1 MLSLTMTK
9 KFSLKEQK
17 NMRNNFFYFLIIVLV
32 LFSSCEETVYSPKPI
47 AYPRIDFPEKG
58 NFEKYNNNDCPFSF
72 EYPEYTE
79 IVQQK
84 NKFSNELNPC
94 WFNISFKDFNATL
107 YMSYKEIGTD
117 ISLEKV
123 LEDAHKLTYA
133 HSKKADYIDE
143 ALIKNKQGVKGQL
156 SEVGGNVA
164 TNIQFYLSDLE
175 RHYIRGS
182 LYFRASPNIDSVQPI
197 VDFIR
202 ADMMHVFETF
212 EWK

>member
-1 MLSLTMTK
+1 M
-9 KFSLKEQK
+9 K
-17 NMRNNFFYFLIIVLV
+17 NIFFYFLVVMLV
-32 LFSSCEETVYSPKPI
+32 SLSSCEEPVYSPKAI
-47 AYPRIDFPEKG
+47 AYPRIEFPEKG
-58 NFEKYNNNDCPFSF
+58 TFEKYDNTDCPFSF
-72 EYPEYTE
+72 EYPNYAK

-84 NKFSNELNPC
+84 NKFTNELESC
-94 WFNISFKDFNATL
+94 WFNISFEDFDATL
-107 YMSYKEIGTD
+107 YLSYKEIGSE

-143 ALIKNKQGVKGQL
+143 ALIKNKQGVKGQI

-175 RHYIRGS
+175 KHYIRGS
-182 LYFRASPNIDSVQPI
+182 LYFQASPNIDSVQPI

-202 ADMMHVFETF
+202 ADMMHVFDTF